1 MIYGLIGIFIGIV
14 LASLWEIIYFNK
26 NLSNKDK

>member
-1 MIYGLIGIFIGIV
+1 MIYGLIGIGIGIII
-14 LASLWEIIYFNK
+14 ASVWEMLYFNK

>member
-1 MIYGLIGIFIGIV
+1 MIYGLIGIFIGI
-14 LASLWEIIYFNK
+14 LIASFWEILYFNK